1 MRRWFKIVLPAVAC
15 VCFCSGCREN
25 RSTRVTTQ
33 TGQREITFSWWGN
46 DSRHEYTIEAIREFE
61 KLHPE
66 IKVTLEYGDWS
77 GYQDRM
83 AIKMASDTE
92 ADVMQIN
99 YAWLKQYSPDGNG
112 FLDLYRQR
120 SYIRLVPF
128 NDAEE
133 KLGTIDGK
141 LNALPISLNA
151 AVFYWNQTLLQSYGL
166 EIPKTWDD
174 LFAAAEKMSPDG
186 IYPLEMEPK
195 FFWLIC
201 ASYVEQ
207 QSGRKLFA
215 DGELGFGQKEIEEMV
230 AFADRL
236 IQEHVTPRIDD
247 MERRQ
252 IALGGAAGSVTWI
265 SGSEPYTDLAV
276 ENGYELKVGDYLTM
290 ENAKRSGWYYK
301 PAMLY
306 AISATSRYPREA
318 AMLLDFLL
326 SSDTMAVK
334 QKLEKGVPISNLA
347 REALEKNNFLEGF
360 TYDGFEKLETAMDK
374 TEVMEPEMESD
385 VFINAF
391 KDAVDKVEF
400 EKQTVQ
406 EAAQGLY
413 DLMETE
419 ISRG

>member
-265 SGSEPYTDLAV
+265 SGSEPYTDLAA

-347 REALEKNNFLEGF
+347 REALEKNNLLEGF

-406 EAAQGLY
+406 EAAQELY